1 MSEEEQTF
9 FLSDYL
15 PALAEITQDVDL
27 SVLEK
32 AQLLENTLG
41 TVTKLLFAFIWQE
54 KVIDLGGDVGS
65 VLS

>member
-54 KVIDLGGDVGS
+54 KVIDLGGDVAS